1 MILTELETKNAST
14 ALYRYLCRF
23 IIGTE
28 EHVKTIRLLTSARD
42 DLSSDKN
49 TAIITSGS
57 LGEGLVTPESDL
69 DMMSVIKNI
78 EVCEDNN
85 VHFNHNM
92 TYNIIM
98 ETDYTQPGYT
108 RLRMKNGYRNI
119 RELHVSADQYLKNT
133 TLKPIG
139 ANQRFSHVHGPCL
152 TDKDG
157 LLDYCYVV
165 KHGYHKQNNG

>member
-1 MILTELETKNAST
+1 MAELETKNAST

-119 RELHVSADQYLKNT
+119 RELHLRNT
-133 TLKPIG
+133 KLCQKALRDLQMTIEDDYFIAIPYHTASSYDMLDILI
-139 ANQRFSHVHGPCL
+139 RL
-152 TDKDG
+152 MDDKRSER
-157 LLDYCYVV
+157 
-165 KHGYHKQNNG
+165 